1 MSQTKLQPLD
11 ENWQTALAVV
21 AHPDDLEYGAASA
34 ISKWTSE
41 GKKVVYLLATRGEA
55 GIDGMDPEETARV
68 RVQEEINGAAV
79 VGVDTVE
86 FLDHTDGIV
95 EYGPV
100 LRRDIARSIRAHK
113 PDIVMTINFDLRFSQ
128 GAANQADHRAVGL
141 AALDAS
147 RDAGNRWI
155 FSELLDEGL
164 EPWNGVKALLV
175 NASPNPTHAVDV
187 GDHIYKGVESLEK
200 HAKYIEG
207 LGSDVDPEMML
218 TMNANGVGMEFGCDY
233 AVSFEVFEL

>member
-1 MSQTKLQPLD
+1 MSEGKLQPLD

-41 GKKVVYLLATRGEA
+41 GKTVVYLLATRGEA
-55 GIDGMDPEETARV
+55 GIDGMAPDETARA
-68 RVQEEINGAAV
+68 RVQEEMDGAAV

-86 FLDHTDGIV
+86 FLDHQDGIV
-95 EYGPV
+95 QYGPA
-100 LRRDIARSIRAHK
+100 LRRDIARAIRKHR
-113 PDIVMTINFDLRFSQ
+113 PEVVITINFDLRFAH
-128 GAANQADHRAVGL
+128 GLANQADHRAVGL

-155 FSELLDEGL
+155 FPELLDEGL

-175 NASPNPTHAVDV
+175 NASPNATHAVDV
-187 GDHIYKGVESLEK
+187 GEPHLQGRRVASETRPV
-200 HAKYIEG
+200 HQ
-207 LGSDVDPEMML
+207 GSRHR
-218 TMNANGVGMEFGCDY
+218 FR
-233 AVSFEVFEL
+233 S

>member
-79 VGVDTVE
+79 VGVGTVE

-95 EYGPV
+95 EYGPA

-113 PDIVMTINFDLRFSQ
+113 PDIVIT
-128 GAANQADHRAVGL
+128 
-141 AALDAS
+141 
-147 RDAGNRWI
+147 
-155 FSELLDEGL
+155 
-164 EPWNGVKALLV
+164 
-175 NASPNPTHAVDV
+175 
-187 GDHIYKGVESLEK
+187 
-200 HAKYIEG
+200 
-207 LGSDVDPEMML
+207 
-218 TMNANGVGMEFGCDY
+218 
-233 AVSFEVFEL
+233 

>member
-55 GIDGMDPEETARV
+55 GIDGMEPDETARA

-95 EYGPV
+95 EYGPA

-155 FSELLDEGL
+155 FPELLDEGL
-164 EPWNGVKALLV
+164 EPWNGVKASARQCISEPHPRRGRRRPYL
-175 NASPNPTHAVDV
+175 
-187 GDHIYKGVESLEK
+187 
-200 HAKYIEG
+200 
-207 LGSDVDPEMML
+207 
-218 TMNANGVGMEFGCDY
+218 
-233 AVSFEVFEL
+233 